1 MNNNNN
7 HALHQQADVDR
18 LFFQRS
24 EGGIGLMSVED
35 SIKSEINSLSRDV
48 ESCHGSLVGGG
59 VQRKKNSK
67 MLF

>member
-1 MNNNNN
+1 M
-7 HALHQQADVDR
+7 HQQADVDR

-59 VQRKKNSK
+59 VQGKKNSK
-67 MLF
+67 MLC

>member
-1 MNNNNN
+1 M
-7 HALHQQADVDR
+7 HQQADVDR

-24 EGGIGLMSVED
+24 EGGIGLMIVED

-67 MLF
+67 MLC